1 MVGPPYAAA
10 IRLSVIAAEWWV
22 ELDAHYVG
30 VDLLRLP
37 THRFFNAVQAWCLGR
52 IDPEKREEWL
62 MQLDAPLN
70 PDAPPT
76 EAQLEAEGQAFMS
89 VFGGS
94 MAMPGM
100 R

>member
-1 MVGPPYAAA
+1 
-10 IRLSVIAAEWWV
+10 
-22 ELDAHYVG
+22 
-30 VDLLRLP
+30 
-37 THRFFNAVQAWCLGR
+37 
-52 IDPEKREEWL
+52 
-62 MQLDAPLN
+62 MQLDSPLN

-76 EAQLEAEGQAFMS
+76 TAQLEAEGEAFMS